1 MDPPAG
7 LNDRERISVGKWRP
21 GMTFGDFAE
30 VRCDPILNWP
40 HNC

>member
-7 LNDRERISVGKWRP
+7 FHDRDRISIGKWRP

-30 VRCDPILNWP
+30 VRREPGLNRP